1 MSSDILALIPLWY
14 VAFLLSTVCHEA
26 AHALVAKWGGDLTA
40 YAGGQVSL
48 DPVPHVKREP
58 FGLVVIPLVTLLTS
72 KGTSMFGWGSAPFDP
87 FWQIRYP
94 RRAALMALAGPVTNF
109 ILAILAA
116 VCMHIGLA
124 QGVFQLPSVVAGTQ
138 LVSAVSSS
146 GLVEGMATFLS
157 IMFIL
162 NVLLGT
168 LNLLPMPPL
177 DGYSVLGLFLPEDV
191 TLKMLNFARSSGFSI
206 FGVLLAFQFFPYVAN
221 PVLKIAVRLLYMPLF
236 S

>member
-1 MSSDILALIPLWY
+1 
-14 VAFLLSTVCHEA
+14 
-26 AHALVAKWGGDLTA
+26 
-40 YAGGQVSL
+40 
-48 DPVPHVKREP
+48 
-58 FGLVVIPLVTLLTS
+58 
-72 KGTSMFGWGSAPFDP
+72 
-87 FWQIRYP
+87 
-94 RRAALMALAGPVTNF
+94 
-109 ILAILAA
+109 
-116 VCMHIGLA
+116 
-124 QGVFQLPSVVAGTQ
+124 
-138 LVSAVSSS
+138 
-146 GLVEGMATFLS
+146 
-157 IMFIL
+157 MFIL